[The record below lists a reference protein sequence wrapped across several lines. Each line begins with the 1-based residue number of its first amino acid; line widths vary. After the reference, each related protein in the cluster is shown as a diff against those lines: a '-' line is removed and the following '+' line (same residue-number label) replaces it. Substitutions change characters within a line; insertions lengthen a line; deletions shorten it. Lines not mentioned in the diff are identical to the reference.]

1 MIGAPLVTTINT
13 CFILTEAF
21 PEVKLTVPPHLK
33 AKPSNSNVPVVG
45 SRKRKARKLLQAN
58 HFLFLLLNTV
68 CMSEKKQIQILAC
81 LV

>member
-1 MIGAPLVTTINT
+1 MFPMIGAPLVTTINT

-45 SRKRKARKLLQAN
+45 SRKRKARKHSIAHLLPVKS
-58 HFLFLLLNTV
+58 LLKP
-68 CMSEKKQIQILAC
+68 S
-81 LV
+81 